1 MNAHLTTSSMEVSG
15 MVSHRNRLK
24 SIHTPPRRDK
34 VSPSKRQKLED
45 EGPTPFAL
53 QRQAEVIGASTYCEL
68 NGRGTIGMV
77 KQKNGENLFSKQ
89 WAQEAEF
96 ASSSALARIFNEAR
110 ITSQQY
116 RAGINYARLYR
127 LIWGR
132 AVPKESSLT
141 KVMATSF
148 EDRDDEDYAEWL
160 AERRA
165 ELEHGERALNH
176 IVIHVPANLKVKKK
190 GQRENVAHALIV
202 RARAEI
208 RLVVRKVCIDGQYIH
223 RTPLIV
229 NLQAGLDALR
239 EEWGIK

>member
-1 MNAHLTTSSMEVSG
+1 
-15 MVSHRNRLK
+15 MVSHKDRLK

-34 VSPSKRQKLED
+34 VSPSKRQKRED

-53 QRQAEVIGASTYCEL
+53 QRQAEIIGASTYCEL

-96 ASSSALARIFNEAR
+96 ASSSALARIYNEAR

-141 KVMATSF
+141 KVMAESIFTRMAR
-148 EDRDDEDYAEWL
+148 ETRDEEAYADWF
-160 AERRA
+160 AERKA

-176 IVIHVPANLKVKKK
+176 IVIHVPANMKVKRK
-190 GQRENVAHALIV
+190 GQRQNVAHALIV

-208 RLVVRKVCIDGQYIH
+208 RLAVRKVCIEGQYIH
-223 RTPLIV
+223 RAPLIV
-229 NLQAGLDALR
+229 NLQTGLDALR

>member
-1 MNAHLTTSSMEVSG
+1 
-15 MVSHRNRLK
+15 MVSHKDRLK

-34 VSPSKRQKLED
+34 VSPSKRQKRED

-53 QRQAEVIGASTYCEL
+53 QRQAEIIGASTYCEL

-96 ASSSALARIFNEAR
+96 ASSSALARIYNEAR

-141 KVMATSF
+141 KVMATSM
-148 EDRDDEDYAEWL
+148 EDRIKQANAAAREERDDEDYADWI

-176 IVIHVPANLKVKKK
+176 IVIHVPANLKVKREHQRK
-190 GQRENVAHALIV
+190 GVAHAIIV
-202 RARAEI
+202 QARAEI
-208 RLVVRKVCIDGQYIH
+208 RLVVRKVCIEGQYIH
-223 RTPLIV
+223 RAPLIV
-229 NLQAGLDALR
+229 NLQTGLDALR